1 MEHNDIERDAFA
13 ESRGVRVFTNIAAR
27 VEDDH
32 VEGDALAQARGM
44 GIVANITTFILHI
57 RRFMLVA
64 VFYRSWGQIDGDD
77 LYFPFS
83 CTESGYSFR
92 EVARAAARIKNT

>member
-1 MEHNDIERDAFA
+1 MLQ
-13 ESRGVRVFTNIAAR
+13 AR

-44 GIVANITTFILHI
+44 GVVADVTYFVFHI
-57 RRFMLVA
+57 RRFILVA

-77 LYFPFS
+77 LHLPVFR
-83 CTESGYSFR
+83 TERGYSPR
-92 EVARAAARIKNT
+92 EVAGPTARIENT